1 MTEGKAERMEE
12 YKRKMISRKKEM
24 QKKGKCLNK
33 EKKSKSR
40 NERRQIIYSPLFY
53 M

>member
-1 MTEGKAERMEE
+1 MEE

-33 EKKSKSR
+33 EKKVKVEMKDTR
-40 NERRQIIYSPLFY
+40 
-53 M
+53 